1 MLIVRDIEQVRR
13 SGLPVGLSTVC
24 LGDGVGPAA
33 FDACAD
39 LLRSRRGQL
48 FTPALVVAESA
59 RLIRFKLG
67 PSAEVRFL
75 EFVLSD
81 EVGVVDLSPSDWS
94 RSLALVGQYLDRP
107 LGLVDASIVAIA
119 ERLSIVEL
127 ATMNGRDFYLVRPNH
142 VDAFVL
148 LPEGLVRPK

>member
-1 MLIVRDIEQVRR
+1 MLIVRNIEQVRR

-75 EFVLSD
+75 EFAATLRAAPDGLAHPVADSCFICPPSTIGRLVPSANTASSLS
-81 EVGVVDLSPSDWS
+81 SAP
-94 RSLALVGQYLDRP
+94 RP
-107 LGLVDASIVAIA
+107 A
-119 ERLSIVEL
+119 R
-127 ATMNGRDFYLVRPNH
+127 
-142 VDAFVL
+142 
-148 LPEGLVRPK
+148 